1 MLHRSSLAA
10 LGAVLVLTLAF
21 APASHGEE
29 TLTLIERICALGG
42 AGQDGV
48 AYFHCLEETAR
59 QMMISTAPRQP
70 YMFEIIS
77 GDPLDTLSDQLADA
91 S

>member
-1 MLHRSSLAA
+1 MSHRSSLAT
-10 LGAVLVLTLAF
+10 GAVLVLTFAF

-29 TLTLIERICALGG
+29 TVTLIERSCARNG

-48 AYFHCLEETAR
+48 AYVRCLEETAR
-59 QMMISTAPRQP
+59 QMLISTPPRHP

-77 GDPLDTLSDQLADA
+77 GDPLDSLSDQLADA